1 MRSPAPRY
9 PTLRKVM
16 GARRVSRTG
25 SSAKL
30 EEGERLVAH
39 RSRQARRGPA
49 GLAGKAAARTAA
61 QGGVAVSTPIG
72 PGLGLFES

>member
-30 EEGERLVAH
+30 EEGDALSPTEADKPGVDPLC
-39 RSRQARRGPA
+39 
-49 GLAGKAAARTAA
+49 LAGKAAARTAA

-72 PGLGLFES
+72 LGLFES